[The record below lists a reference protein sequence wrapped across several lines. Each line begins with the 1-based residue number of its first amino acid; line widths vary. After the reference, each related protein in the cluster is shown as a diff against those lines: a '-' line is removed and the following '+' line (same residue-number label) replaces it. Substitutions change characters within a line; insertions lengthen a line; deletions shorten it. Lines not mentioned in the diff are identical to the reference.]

1 MPFTAEEHRECN
13 RLAVQRWRAHES
25 PDAKAKRLR
34 QQRERR
40 RQSAQHLRDR
50 ATLAAT
56 EERLRRDRERHE
68 RVRAPERRAP
78 EPQQQAARHRVWG
91 ESDIPR
97 LQPVSVDAKCE
108 CLERL
113 QLALGG
119 AGLDEITCAVCDSLK
134 LATSCRIIKATDG
147 NRVRQLRQLLSST
160 GEALP
165 AELIADSHLSTDGV
179 AENVIFEDPD
189 ANAEVGGVSENDAGA
204 AEIDVVERRVVFV
217 SDDYEVTTQHARVA
231 TSPSVEPQ
239 FLVRHS
245 TQFATKDKGRYA
257 RMFPHLFLYGRGHP
271 GDERHVHVSRYSC
284 IRQYSQLS
292 SRRFAEDELVMV
304 ASFDHLSVEKLFTN
318 VAVKCQR
325 DPARFASYSDVTEH
339 ALLIALQTK

>member
-1 MPFTAEEHRECN
+1 MAGPFT
-13 RLAVQRWRAHES
+13 S
-25 PDAKAKRLR
+25 K
-34 QQRERR
+34 
-40 RQSAQHLRDR
+40 
-50 ATLAAT
+50 
-56 EERLRRDRERHE
+56 
-68 RVRAPERRAP
+68 
-78 EPQQQAARHRVWG
+78 QQARHNPLYA
-91 ESDIPR
+91 S
-97 LQPVSVDAKCE
+97 VS
-108 CLERL
+108 
-113 QLALGG
+113 
-119 AGLDEITCAVCDSLK
+119 
-134 LATSCRIIKATDG
+134 
-147 NRVRQLRQLLSST
+147 
-160 GEALP
+160 
-165 AELIADSHLSTDGV
+165 IADSSHLSTDGV